1 VVKSLEIMVEPIPPS
16 WLGAGGIGVS
26 PAPSVPDDP
35 SGVGKARRDIQV
47 RQWKT
52 TIPRRSAQ
60 ALSAFFQECVE
71 SGRGLGPPPVS
82 NEDGLRF
89 LEIQHALYRATET
102 GETQRLRPL

>member
-1 VVKSLEIMVEPIPPS
+1 MP
-16 WLGAGGIGVS
+16 
-26 PAPSVPDDP
+26 PAPNHDDP

-102 GETQRLRPL
+102 GETKRLRPL